1 MIRAAFGVRAMP
13 NARAILTFG
22 PRFIGRSPVVVT
34 SVRGMRLAG
43 RAPDWKPGLARAG
56 RTPHNGTMSD
66 PRLRNVVEE
75 MRAQLASAEGL
86 PAGTRGS
93 LEELVRDLETL
104 AGPAGAD
111 AEFSASLRERATDA
125 LRRLEASH
133 PVLSSTLGNVV
144 DTLAF
149 FGL

>member
-1 MIRAAFGVRAMP
+1 
-13 NARAILTFG
+13 
-22 PRFIGRSPVVVT
+22 
-34 SVRGMRLAG
+34 
-43 RAPDWKPGLARAG
+43 
-56 RTPHNGTMSD
+56 MSD

-86 PAGTRGS
+86 PAGTRRS

-111 AEFSASLRERATDA
+111 AESSASLRERATDA
-125 LRRLEASH
+125 LRRVEASH

>member
-1 MIRAAFGVRAMP
+1 MGPCPIPAFEMSWRKC
-13 NARAILTFG
+13 
-22 PRFIGRSPVVVT
+22 GRS
-34 SVRGMRLAG
+34 S
-43 RAPDWKPGLARAG
+43 RA
-56 RTPHNGTMSD
+56 
-66 PRLRNVVEE
+66 
-75 MRAQLASAEGL
+75 
-86 PAGTRGS
+86 PAGTRRS

>member
-1 MIRAAFGVRAMP
+1 
-13 NARAILTFG
+13 
-22 PRFIGRSPVVVT
+22 
-34 SVRGMRLAG
+34 
-43 RAPDWKPGLARAG
+43 
-56 RTPHNGTMSD
+56 MSD

-86 PAGTRGS
+86 PAGTRRS

-104 AGPAGAD
+104 TGPAGAD
-111 AEFSASLRERATDA
+111 AESSASLRERATDA
-125 LRRLEASH
+125 LRRVEASH

-144 DTLAF
+144 DALAF